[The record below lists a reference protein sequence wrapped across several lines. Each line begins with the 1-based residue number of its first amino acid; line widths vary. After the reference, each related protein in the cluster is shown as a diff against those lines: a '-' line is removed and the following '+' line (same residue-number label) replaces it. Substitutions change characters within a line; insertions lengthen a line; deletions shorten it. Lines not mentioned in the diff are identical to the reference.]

1 MAGTKRIS
9 KQVKRKILLALP
21 VLQTAPRTA
30 PRTAPQ
36 TAPPAALRASQ
47 TAPVRVIPVLQ
58 APRRRINI
66 NLADYQLPSYESIMS
81 FKIGYKYA

>member
-21 VLQTAPRTA
+21 VLQTA

>member
-9 KQVKRKILLALP
+9 KQVKRKILLALR
-21 VLQTAPRTA
+21 VLQTA